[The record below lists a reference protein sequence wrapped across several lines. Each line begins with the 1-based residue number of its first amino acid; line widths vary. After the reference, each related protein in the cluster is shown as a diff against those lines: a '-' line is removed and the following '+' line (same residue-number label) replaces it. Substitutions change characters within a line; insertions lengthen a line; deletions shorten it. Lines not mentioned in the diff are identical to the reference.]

1 MLTQLNISNLS
12 IIDKISLEFSGG
24 LNIITGE
31 TGAGKSLVIQA
42 VKLLVG
48 ERFSREMARNPDKK
62 VSVEGAFSGNFSM
75 LNDDYKDEF
84 EIEDEIVVKRNIDIH
99 GKNKISVNGHIATLK
114 QLKNI
119 FDILVDFHGQHE
131 HQRLLNPRN
140 HIKYLDGLVDSG
152 LKEKYSVHY
161 KKYRKLASELDR
173 LKKEYSDTLKN
184 KDIMEFQL
192 NEIEGLN
199 IEPES
204 DRELENRISFLSNI
218 EKIREALSLSL
229 QVLSEGEYNASD
241 LINTSLKEISS
252 VLDYY
257 KDIESIHN
265 RLQDVYY
272 ELDDC
277 INNISSLYYEQVGDP
292 AELDSL
298 IKRKMQLD
306 KLLSKYGPDFE
317 DVLEFADKLKKKLDN
332 VTFDEEK
339 INRYET
345 ELADIERELK
355 NIAGRLNSS
364 RKKAAR
370 ELSGQVENILKA
382 LELKD
387 AKFDINIDIDNK
399 IDANA
404 GADVEFYIAT
414 NEGFSSA
421 PLKKVASG
429 GELSR
434 VMLALK
440 EVFSG
445 MDDTPTLI
453 FDEIDTGI
461 SGVTARKVAE
471 KLKNLGKTKQLFVI
485 THLPVVASK
494 SDSHFHIAK
503 ISEKG
508 STFTRIKKLSA
519 EEKKEVLA
527 TMIAGEITP
536 HALKQA
542 DEMLEQQT

>member
-1 MLTQLNISNLS
+1 MGQHLMLTQLNISNLS

-48 ERFSREMARNPDKK
+48 ERFSREMARDPEKK
-62 VSVEGAFSGNFSM
+62 VSVEGAFSGDFRM
-75 LNDDYKDEF
+75 LSEELWDEF
-84 EIEDEIVVKRNIDIH
+84 EIEDEIVVKRSVDPN
-99 GKNKISVNGHIATLK
+99 GKNKISLNGHIATLK
-114 QLKNI
+114 QLKQI

-131 HQRLLNPRN
+131 HQRLLNSRN
-140 HIKYLDGLVDSG
+140 HIKYLDGLIDND
-152 LKEKYSVHY
+152 LKEEYSVKY
-161 KKYRKLASELDR
+161 REYRKLASELER

-192 NEIEGLN
+192 NEIESLN
-199 IEPES
+199 IEPDK
-204 DRELENRISFLSNI
+204 DRELENRISFLNNI
-218 EKIREALSLSL
+218 EKIREALSMSL

-257 KDIESIHN
+257 TDIESIHN

-277 INNISSLYYEQVGDP
+277 INNISHLYYEQDGDP
-292 AELDSL
+292 DELDSL

-317 DVLEFADKLKKKLDN
+317 DVLEFADDLKNKLDN

-339 INRYET
+339 IEQYEK
-345 ELADIERELK
+345 ELTDIERELK
-355 NIAGRLNSS
+355 NIAGRLNAS

-370 ELSGQVENILKA
+370 DLAGQVENILKS

-387 AKFDINIDIDNK
+387 AKFEVNVDVKDVL
-399 IDANA
+399 DANA

-414 NEGFSSA
+414 NKGFSPS

-434 VMLALK
+434 IMLALK

-508 STFTRIKKLSA
+508 STFTKIKTLST
-519 EEKKEVLA
+519 E
-527 TMIAGEITP
+527 
-536 HALKQA
+536 
-542 DEMLEQQT
+542 